1 MMKRLFSLWVLWLL
15 VLWLIWCWT
24 KNAEIQLG
32 ESTWDSVI
40 EPIASG
46 DNEVEGMEVVNPW
59 NLNEVI
65 TYFLTTHL
73 GCDYEKSRNF
83 ANFAFLWEKDLN
95 NWYVDYY
102 IYARGQWYYI
112 DSRWN
117 LTSSCWYAIPIKLNV
132 NQEGWTYA
140 VNDYETAKDWSEYMD
155 SLKEMF
161 SEEAIEKLTN
171 EDYEFE
177 DDRTLLEMAEETLKV
192 KVIPEEKEEF
202 DCSFCN
208 KVWYYTPSEDE
219 DWNSNE
225 LVFNYVAEDN
235 WNNTIFFGTGWE
247 FEAKGSWD
255 EGKGSWVFW
264 NNKDTVI
271 VTSSQNENV
280 YDRYIITNQDDENLN
295 TILEIIQRN

>member
-1 MMKRLFSLWVLWLL
+1 MKKLFSLWVLGLLAFWLT
-15 VLWLIWCWT
+15 WCWT
-24 KNAEIQLG
+24 KNVEVDID
-32 ESTWDSVI
+32 ESTWDEVV
-40 EPIASG
+40 EPIAL
-46 DNEVEGMEVVNPW
+46 DDEEEGMVVNPW
-59 NLNEVI
+59 NLNDVI
-65 TYFLTTHL
+65 TYYLANNL
-73 GCDYEKSRNF
+73 GCNDGKSWNF
-83 ANFAFLWEKDLN
+83 VNIAFLWEKDLDD
-95 NWYVDYY
+95 WYVDYY

-161 SEEAIEKLTN
+161 SEEAIEKLTK
-171 EDYEFE
+171 EDYVFE
-177 DDRTLLEMAEETLKV
+177 DGRTLLEMAEESLEV

-208 KVWYYTPSEDE
+208 KVWYYAPSEDE

-255 EGKGSWVFW
+255 EGKGSWIFW
-264 NNKDTVI
+264 NNENTVI

>member
-1 MMKRLFSLWVLWLL
+1 MRRIFSLWVLGLL
-15 VLWLIWCWT
+15 ALWLTWCWT
-24 KNAEIQLG
+24 EKVEVEIDG
-32 ESTWDSVI
+32 NTWDEVV
-40 EPIASG
+40 EPIAI
-46 DNEVEGMEVVNPW
+46 DDEEEGMVVNPW
-59 NLNEVI
+59 NLNDVI
-65 TYFLTTHL
+65 TYYLENNL
-73 GCDYEKSRNF
+73 GCNDGKSWNF
-83 ANFAFLWEKDLN
+83 VNIAFLWEKDLDD
-95 NWYVDYY
+95 WYVDYY

-155 SLKEMF
+155 SLKEIF
-161 SEEAIEKLTN
+161 SEEAIEKLTK

-208 KVWYYTPSEDE
+208 KVWYYAPSEDE